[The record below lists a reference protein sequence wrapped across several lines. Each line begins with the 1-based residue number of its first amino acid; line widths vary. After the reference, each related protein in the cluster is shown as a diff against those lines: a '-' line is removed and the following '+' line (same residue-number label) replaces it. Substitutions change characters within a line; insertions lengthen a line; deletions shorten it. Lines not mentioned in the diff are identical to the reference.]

1 MIKSRWPYITPGIPD
16 EEFIQGKTP
25 LTREEVRVVILSK
38 TRLKRD
44 HIIYDIGAGTG
55 SISVEAALLAPQG
68 KVYAVEKDPEALSFL
83 YKNKKKFGVNNL
95 IIIEGNAPE
104 AMEELPP
111 ADRIIIGGSG
121 GRLENILELSAEKLK
136 ENDVLT
142 VSAVTLDTLALAQGL
157 LGQHPWKELS
167 TVQVAVTR
175 TVETAGYKML
185 RALNPIFV
193 MSAKRGGS

>member
-1 MIKSRWPYITPGIPD
+1 MIEHKWPYITPGIPD
-16 EEFIQGKTP
+16 EEFIQGRTP
-25 LTREEVRVVILSK
+25 LTREEVRVLILSK

-55 SISVEAALLAPQG
+55 SISVEAALLALQG
-68 KVYAVEKDPEALSFL
+68 KVYAVEKDPEALSLL
-83 YKNKKKFGVNNL
+83 YKNKEKFGVNNL

-121 GRLENILELSAEKLK
+121 GRLENILELTAEKLK
-136 ENDVLT
+136 ENDIVT
-142 VSAVTLDTLALAQGL
+142 VSAVTLDTLASAQVL
-157 LGQHPWKELS
+157 LGQQPWKELY
-167 TVQVAVTR
+167 TVQAAVTR
-175 TVETAGYKML
+175 IVKTAGYKML

-193 MSAKRGGS
+193 MSAKRGGN